1 MMLKKMSSYILL
13 ALLGAAGY
21 FLLNYHIIIFSG
33 TTVKLL
39 NKSKLTSDYTLICAS
54 NKSVESLMR
63 IDTLREAGI
72 GKVLVEM
79 DRLSKE
85 ERESL
90 EHKFDSDPVYY

>member
-1 MMLKKMSSYILL
+1 MKKVSYYILL

-21 FLLNYHIIIFSG
+21 FLLSYHIIFSG
-33 TTVKLL
+33 TTVKFL
-39 NKSKLTSDYTLICAS
+39 NKSKLTSDYTFICTT

-63 IDTLREAGI
+63 IETLREAGI

-79 DRLSKE
+79 GRLSKE

-90 EHKFDSDPVYY
+90 EQKFDSDPVYF

>member
-1 MMLKKMSSYILL
+1 MKKLSSYILL

-21 FLLNYHIIIFSG
+21 FLLNYHIIFSG
-33 TTVKLL
+33 VTVKLL
-39 NKSKLTSDYTLICAS
+39 NKSKLTSEYTFICAS

-79 DRLSKE
+79 GKMSEE

>member
-1 MMLKKMSSYILL
+1 MLKKIISYILL
-13 ALLGAAGY
+13 VFLGAAGY
-21 FLLNYHIIIFSG
+21 FLLNYHIIFSG

-39 NKSKLTSDYTLICAS
+39 HKSKLTSEYTFINTS

-72 GKVLVEM
+72 GNVLVEM
-79 DRLSKE
+79 GRLSEE

-90 EHKFDSDPVYY
+90 EEKFNSDPLYY

>member
-1 MMLKKMSSYILL
+1 MLKKIISYIVL
-13 ALLGAAGY
+13 AVLGVAGY
-21 FLLNYHIIIFSG
+21 FLLNYHIIFSG
-33 TTVKLL
+33 RTVKLL
-39 NKSKLTSDYTLICAS
+39 NKSKLTSEYTFINTS

-79 DRLSKE
+79 GRLSNE

-90 EHKFDSDPVYY
+90 EQKFNSDPVYY

>member
-1 MMLKKMSSYILL
+1 MLKKMSSYILL
-13 ALLGAAGY
+13 AILGAAGY
-21 FLLNYHIIIFSG
+21 FLLNYHIIFSG

-39 NKSKLTSDYTLICAS
+39 NKSKLTSDYSFINTS

-79 DRLSKE
+79 GRLSKE

-90 EHKFDSDPVYY
+90 EHKFNSDPVYY

>member
-1 MMLKKMSSYILL
+1 MIKKMSSYILL

-21 FLLNYHIIIFSG
+21 FLLNYHIIFSG

-39 NKSKLTSDYTLICAS
+39 NKSKLTSEYTFICAS

-79 DRLSKE
+79 GRLSEE

-90 EHKFDSDPVYY
+90 EQKFDSDPVYY

>member
-1 MMLKKMSSYILL
+1 MMKKVSSYILL

-21 FLLNYHIIIFSG
+21 FLLNYHIIFSG
-33 TTVKLL
+33 TTVKFL
-39 NKSKLTSDYTLICAS
+39 NKSKLTSEYTFICTT

-79 DRLSKE
+79 GRLSEE
-85 ERESL
+85 EREAL
-90 EHKFDSDPVYY
+90 EQKFDSDPVYY

>member
-1 MMLKKMSSYILL
+1 MMKKMSSYILL
-13 ALLGAAGY
+13 ALLVAAGY
-21 FLLNYHIIIFSG
+21 FLLNYHIVFSG
-33 TTVKLL
+33 TTVKFL
-39 NKSKLTSDYTLICAS
+39 NKSKLTSEYTFICAT

-79 DRLSKE
+79 GRLSEE

-90 EHKFDSDPVYY
+90 EQKFDSDPVYY

>member
-1 MMLKKMSSYILL
+1 MMKKLSSYILL

-21 FLLNYHIIIFSG
+21 FLLNYHIIFSG
-33 TTVKLL
+33 ATVKLL
-39 NKSKLTSDYTLICAS
+39 NKSKLTSEYTFICAS

-79 DRLSKE
+79 GRLSKE

-90 EHKFDSDPVYY
+90 EQKFDSDPVYY

>member
-1 MMLKKMSSYILL
+1 MLKKMSSYILL

-21 FLLNYHIIIFSG
+21 FLLNYHIIFSG

-39 NKSKLTSDYTLICAS
+39 NKSKLTSDYSFINTS

-79 DRLSKE
+79 GRLSKE
-85 ERESL
+85 ERESM
-90 EHKFDSDPVYY
+90 EHKYNSDPVYY

>member
-1 MMLKKMSSYILL
+1 M
-13 ALLGAAGY
+13 AVLGVAGY
-21 FLLNYHIIIFSG
+21 FLLNYHIIFSG
-33 TTVKLL
+33 RTVKLL
-39 NKSKLTSDYTLICAS
+39 NKSKLTSEYTFINTS

-79 DRLSKE
+79 GRLSNE

-90 EHKFDSDPVYY
+90 EQKFNSDPVYY

>member
-1 MMLKKMSSYILL
+1 MMKKVSSYILL

-21 FLLNYHIIIFSG
+21 FLLNYHIIFSG
-33 TTVKLL
+33 TTVKFL
-39 NKSKLTSDYTLICAS
+39 NKSKLTSEYTFINAS

-79 DRLSKE
+79 GRLSEE
-85 ERESL
+85 EREAL
-90 EHKFDSDPVYY
+90 EQKFDSDPVYY

>member
-1 MMLKKMSSYILL
+1 MLKKMSSYILL
-13 ALLGAAGY
+13 ALLGTAGY
-21 FLLNYHIIIFSG
+21 FLLNYHFIFSG
-33 TTVKLL
+33 MTVKLL
-39 NKSKLTSDYTLICAS
+39 NKSKLTSEYTFICAS

-79 DRLSKE
+79 GRLSEE

-90 EHKFDSDPVYY
+90 EQKFNSDPVYY

>member
-1 MMLKKMSSYILL
+1 MLKKMSSYILL

-21 FLLNYHIIIFSG
+21 FLLNYHIIFSG

-39 NKSKLTSDYTLICAS
+39 NKSKLTSDYTFINTS

-79 DRLSKE
+79 GRLSKE

-90 EHKFDSDPVYY
+90 EDKFNSDPVYY